1 MAVIDTNEL
10 KNLIGDMNMQ
20 GLTGQDGLGGGVLLG
35 LLLGR
40 SGILG
45 GVGADAALNNNHLA
59 IDAAVSAAL
68 ANANQQNNNSMTLLK
83 DIQDTGQDIT
93 ATITNG
99 NQQML
104 INQLQGQIAN
114 LQGQSNIVAAVE
126 SSKSNVINE
135 VHESAADGINALN
148 QVASGMAAG
157 FSNLNTN
164 VLQGTYAVTQAITND
179 GDKTRALIQS
189 IETANLQRQL
199 GVAESRLLHQ
209 ENAALVRSGNVDVI
223 NNINQNTNQ
232 QQQQQQIA
240 LTNQLLGQLAQT
252 VQHNTNSIVNLGTM
266 ANSGQAAT
274 NVRA

>member
-114 LQGQSNIVAAVE
+114 LQGQNNIVAAVE
-126 SSKSNVINE
+126 SSKSSVINE
-135 VHESAADGINALN
+135 VHESAADGISALN